1 MKEYQKTLPVQ
12 FKFFGHAVSIDK
24 QSFDDKLEELRKQA
38 YAAISRE
45 NNLPWIR
52 YKIDCAINDIK
63 MLLNDLWSHAEK
75 LAQVASSIRAY
86 IRIDNNYKAYA
97 VAICYENAAGVTRYE
112 EYKTSRYDEAAKAEK
127 DEMITKY
134 GFFKL
139 PDRQYRVTYENYEA
153 VLSAS
158 KLSEL
163 RTEHAD
169 LHFDVEA
176 I

>member
-12 FKFFGHAVSIDK
+12 FNFFGRPKSIDK

-38 YAAISRE
+38 YATIAVE
-45 NNLPWIR
+45 NKR

-63 MLLNDLWSHAEK
+63 TLLNDIWSHAEK

-97 VAICYENAAGVTRYE
+97 VAICYENAADQTQYE
-112 EYKTSRYDEAAKAEK
+112 STESSNFDEAENAEKAEV
-127 DEMITKY
+127 IAKY
-134 GFFKL
+134 GFQKL
-139 PDRQYRVTYENYEA
+139 PDRQYRVTYGNYEA

-169 LHFDVEA
+169 LHFDVAA